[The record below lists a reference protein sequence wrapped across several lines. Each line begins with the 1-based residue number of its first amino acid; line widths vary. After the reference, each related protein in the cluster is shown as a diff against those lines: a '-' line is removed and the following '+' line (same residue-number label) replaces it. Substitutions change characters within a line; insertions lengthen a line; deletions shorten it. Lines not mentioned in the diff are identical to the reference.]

1 MSVSS
6 ISKIVQNGIWFDLK
20 NWRELMPNDDNL
32 TAIIDRLFK
41 LLEERQVDYLLVGGV
56 ALLSYV
62 DGRNTQDIDFIF
74 SRKSLERFPELV
86 VTEENKDFA
95 RANFGDLQVDL
106 FLTDNQLFS
115 LVQANYETEKTF
127 GSLKVRTSTVEG
139 LILLKLYALPSLYRQ
154 GKFDKVSVYETDILL
169 LMLRHDVDI
178 DGLLQ
183 VLTEYLLESDMQEIN
198 QVVADISKRME
209 RFR

>member
-20 NWRELMPNDDNL
+20 NWRELMPNGDNL

-95 RANFGDLQVDL
+95 RANFGDLQVAL

>member
-1 MSVSS
+1 
-6 ISKIVQNGIWFDLK
+6 
-20 NWRELMPNDDNL
+20 MPNGDNL